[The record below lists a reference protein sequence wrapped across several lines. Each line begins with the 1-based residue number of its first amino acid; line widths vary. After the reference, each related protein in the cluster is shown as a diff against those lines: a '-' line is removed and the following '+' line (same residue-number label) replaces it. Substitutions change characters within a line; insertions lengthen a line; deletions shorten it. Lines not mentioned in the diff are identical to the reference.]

1 MAEKEPES
9 ALNRASKQFST
20 ITQDLFSIEVNIIL
34 RNNITAQKMPSP
46 RHALLDIG
54 KEYCAELDAMETRR
68 QDYNRDPNE
77 KSVLFEDEDMFEKM
91 RHKLGYMTED
101 EYDEELEERS
111 RSKSIFDE
119 EDEVDED
126 MVVSHKVGSELGG
139 FDAFDVLRNWAD
151 DLIDDEE
158 KEEFLLPDQLAVL
171 PRIKDNADLIKGMY
185 SAICRRDPILNDP
198 NRPEDENLEKLLEK
212 REAESRISP
221 NTIVKLSKRIDY
233 KRAID
238 LTNEYSRSDLVN
250 SDDIESLPIRES
262 DLMSIR
268 KIWELGAEVIAMQ
281 TIVQIDGDVITRLNP
296 NFLDEAQYPK
306 LHDYHNQGV
315 NIALAHWN
323 SLVTVAKELLVATAK
338 GISASVSG

>member
-1 MAEKEPES
+1 MADQNNDS
-9 ALNRASKQFST
+9 ALVRASKQFST
-20 ITQDLFSIEVNIIL
+20 IAQDLFSIEVNVIL
-34 RNNITAQKMPSP
+34 RDNITAQKMPNP

-54 KEYCAELDAMETRR
+54 KEYCAALDKMEKRR
-68 QDYNRDPNE
+68 QAHYRDPNE
-77 KSVLFEDEDMFEKM
+77 KSVFFEDEDMFDKM
-91 RHKLGYMTED
+91 RQELGYMTED
-101 EYDEELEERS
+101 EYDDELEERS
-111 RSKSIFDE
+111 RSKSVFDE

-151 DLIDDEE
+151 NLIDDEE
-158 KEEFLLPDQLAVL
+158 NEDFLLPDQLAVL

-185 SAICRRDPILNDP
+185 SALCRRDPVLNDST
-198 NRPEDENLEKLLEK
+198 RPEDENLEKLLKK

-233 KRAID
+233 KHAID

-250 SDDIESLPIRES
+250 RDDIEPLPIRDS
-262 DLMSIR
+262 DVMSIR
-268 KIWELGAEVIAMQ
+268 KIWELGTEVIAMQ

-315 NIALAHWN
+315 NIALEHWN
-323 SLVTVAKELLVATAK
+323 NLVTVAKELLVAAAK
-338 GISASVSG
+338 GISAKVGG